1 MPFADIANVGKKGMR
16 LNMKI
21 LLFGISNV
29 GKSTIGKLL
38 SKKLGY
44 DFDDLDEE
52 IKKQYGKIDNFK
64 LKYPFDY
71 GRHRIRADI
80 LKKII
85 NKYADNVVIAV
96 SVINYSRFI
105 NDIIKDKD
113 ILAIQIQDKPENI
126 LKRLVY
132 ADEEDKIYPIN
143 ISNIEEQEYYLKD
156 IKKDIA
162 YYKKIYG
169 KIENKFDINGKLPEE
184 ATKELIK
191 FIKKLNNIEMQ

>member
-1 MPFADIANVGKKGMR
+1 MISRDCFNT
-16 LNMKI
+16 LNDVI
-21 LLFGISNV
+21 LLLFSNAWTVFWHSESFSIISLFWFTN
-29 GKSTIGKLL
+29 L
-38 SKKLGY
+38 SLY
-44 DFDDLDEE
+44 
-52 IKKQYGKIDNFK
+52 IWNKKQYGKIDNFK
-64 LKYPFDY
+64 LEYPFDY
-71 GRHRIRADI
+71 ERHKRRGDI
-80 LKKII
+80 LRRII
-85 NKYADNVVIAV
+85 DKYVDNVVIAV

-169 KIENKFDINGKLPEE
+169 KIENKFDINGKLPEK

-191 FIKKLNNIEMQ
+191 FIKKLK

>member
-1 MPFADIANVGKKGMR
+1 
-16 LNMKI
+16 MKI

-38 SKKLGY
+38 SKKIGY

-64 LKYPFDY
+64 LEYPFDY
-71 GRHRIRADI
+71 ERHKRRGDI
-80 LKKII
+80 LRKII
-85 NKYADNVVIAV
+85 DKYVDNVVIAV

-191 FIKKLNNIEMQ
+191 FIKKLK

>member
-38 SKKLGY
+38 SKKIGY

-64 LKYPFDY
+64 LEYPFDY
-71 GRHRIRADI
+71 ERHKRRGDI
-80 LKKII
+80 LRKII
-85 NKYADNVVIAV
+85 DKYVDNVVIAV